1 MDRPII
7 RENPMFRT
15 GSDIHLNACVGY
27 NGFPSIHTYQLGYHQ
42 AVVSL
47 IETAK
52 EDSWNSDL
60 LIYPILFCARH
71 AIELFLKKQIY
82 VLSDV
87 KAITMNRESENM
99 LLTEHSL
106 DSLWQN
112 FKKLS
117 RIDKRYASFV
127 NELEPYIGYF
137 CDVDDTGQTFR
148 YPLDVDG
155 ERHLTEFGCIN
166 IGIFS
171 DKYESIYEI
180 IEEVVLLTDYIK
192 TEYKQG
198 TFIKGLSR
206 KQFSEIAH
214 MLPDRDDWVTDDFS
228 KAKKEICAKYCIGS
242 RTFSRTLD
250 LIQKHREFASYI
262 GMELPLSEI
271 ASHELKIF
279 IHLFNKHRKRFGTDD
294 YIDVINDFPNE
305 VCENL
310 SKDNIYAL
318 SALFDISF
326 FDLFSEEYDSDIEKN
341 RKRDDAF
348 GIVFDNIAV
357 RRGIVLKHIQNG
369 LSKLGQKTLLKVF
382 DE

>member
-1 MDRPII
+1 MYRQII

-15 GSDIHLNACVGY
+15 GNNIHLNACVGY

-52 EDSWNSDL
+52 ENSYDSES

-71 AIELFLKKQIY
+71 ALELFLKKQIY

-87 KAITMNRESENM
+87 TVFTMSRESEKL

-106 DSLWQN
+106 DSLWHK
-112 FKKLS
+112 FKELS
-117 RIDKRYASFV
+117 KIDKRYGSFV
-127 NELEPYIGYF
+127 NELGPYIEYF

-171 DKYESIYEI
+171 DKYESMYEI
-180 IEEVVLLTDYIK
+180 IEEVVFLTDYIK

-206 KQFSEIAH
+206 EQLSEIAH
-214 MLPDRDDWVTDDFS
+214 MLPDRDDWVTDDFLE
-228 KAKKEICAKYCIGS
+228 AKKEICAKYGVGS
-242 RTFSRTLD
+242 RTFSSALD

-271 ASHELKIF
+271 TSHELKIF
-279 IHLFNKHRKRFGTDD
+279 ICLFNKHRERFGIDD
-294 YIDVINDFPNE
+294 YIEIINDFSNE
-305 VCENL
+305 ICETL

-348 GIVFDNIAV
+348 SIVFDNITV

-369 LSKLGQKTLLKVF
+369 LNKLAQKTLFKTF